1 MSAPR
6 SSSPRFARRHFLRGF
21 GGAAI
26 TLPWLDIDRV
36 ARAATSGP
44 TAKRFVGFG
53 VWDGVIPDQWFPAGP
68 ETGFA
73 VPPLLAP
80 LARHQANLVVTKGI
94 DNTAAIKSLERN
106 GHAEGVAS
114 LLTAYAPHEMP
125 KGSNNWFAPAG
136 AVSVDQAIAA
146 DMDAR
151 GVVTRTRSLHLATQG
166 NGSYS
171 GISFAGGSPLPASGV
186 AQAFTSLFGD
196 PKLSSAAL
204 ARAAARRKSI
214 LDGSLGDYTRL
225 QGRLSGED
233 RVRVTA
239 HLEALRSLE
248 KRLATAAPACDP
260 GPFDTTT
267 PTKDV
272 AWQAMMEIAVLAM
285 SCDLTRIVTLSF
297 EHAGGGGPPLPWI
310 GVDTDMHELSH
321 QIVPAKPGDQSLLDF
336 AKVVQW
342 FTGQLANFIDR
353 LKAVTLPD
361 GSTLL
366 DETVVFQGSEISFNH
381 DQPDMPFLIVAGAK
395 TPFRTGRFVQA
406 PPKTPHNNLLLTL
419 LHAFGVQATTFGD
432 ARYATGDLD
441 ALLLS

>member
-6 SSSPRFARRHFLRGF
+6 PARFARRQFLRGF

-26 TLPWLDIDRV
+26 TLPWLDADRV
-36 ARAATSGP
+36 ARAAASGK
-44 TAKRFVGFG
+44 TAKRFVAFG
-53 VWDGVIPDQWFPAGP
+53 VWDGVIPAEWFPPTTSP
-68 ETGFA
+68 ETGFTL
-73 VPPLLAP
+73 PSLLAP
-80 LARHQANLVVTKGI
+80 LARHQASLIVTKGI
-94 DNTAAIKSLERN
+94 DNTAAIKSPERN

-125 KGSNNWFAPAG
+125 KGSNNWFAPAA

-146 DMDAR
+146 DLDKR

-171 GISFAGGSPLPASGV
+171 GIAFAGGSPLPASSVG
-186 AQAFTSLFGD
+186 QAFSSLFGD
-196 PKLSSAAL
+196 PKQSTAAL

-214 LDGSLGDYTRL
+214 LDGSLGDYARL
-225 QGRLSGED
+225 QSRMSGED
-233 RVRVTA
+233 QKRVTA

-248 KRLATAAPACDP
+248 KRLTAAGPACDP
-260 GPFDTTT
+260 GAFNTMT

-272 AWQAMMEIAVLAM
+272 AWRAMMEIVVLAM
-285 SCDLTRIVTLSF
+285 SCDLTRVATLSF

-310 GVDTDMHELSH
+310 GIDTDMHELSH
-321 QIVPAKPGDQSLLDF
+321 SVVPAKPGDQSLKDF

-342 FTGQLANFIDR
+342 FTGELATFVDR
-353 LKAVTLPD
+353 LKGVTLPD

-381 DQPDMPFLIVAGAK
+381 DQPDMPFLLVAGGK
-395 TPFRTGRFVQA
+395 TPFRTGRFVQT

-419 LHAFGVQATTFGD
+419 LHAFGLQDTTFGD
-432 ARYATGDLD
+432 PRYATGDLD
-441 ALLLS
+441 AMLLG

>member
-1 MSAPR
+1 V
-6 SSSPRFARRHFLRGF
+6 RRIGRRRFLRGF
-21 GGAAI
+21 AGAAI
-26 TLPWLDIDRV
+26 ALPWLDVDGV
-36 ARAATSGP
+36 ARAATGP

-53 VWDGVIPDQWFPAGP
+53 VWDGVIPSQWFPTGP
-68 ETGFA
+68 ETGFTL
-73 VPPLLAP
+73 PPLLAP
-80 LARHQANLVVTKGI
+80 LARHQASLIVTKGI
-94 DNTAAIKSLERN
+94 DNAAAIKSLERN

-114 LLTAYAPHEMP
+114 MLTAYAPHEMP
-125 KGSNNWFAPAG
+125 KGSNNWFAPA
-136 AVSVDQAIAA
+136 AAISVDQAIAA
-146 DMDAR
+146 DLDKR
-151 GVVTRTRSLHLATQG
+151 GVVTRARSLHLATQG

-186 AQAFTSLFGD
+186 GQAFSSLFGD
-196 PKLSSAAL
+196 PTQSSAAL

-225 QGRLSGED
+225 AGRLSGED
-233 RVRVTA
+233 RQRVTA

-248 KRLATAAPACDP
+248 TRLTAAAPACDP
-260 GPFDTTT
+260 GAFDPAT

-272 AWQAMMEIAVLAM
+272 AWRAMMEIAALAM
-285 SCDLTRIVTLSF
+285 TCDLTRVVTLSF

-310 GVDTDMHELSH
+310 GIDTDMHELSH
-321 QIVPAKPGDQSLLDF
+321 SIVPAKPGDQALLDF

-342 FTGQLANFIDR
+342 FTGELATFVDR
-353 LKAVTLPD
+353 LEAVKLPD

-406 PPKTPHNNLLLTL
+406 PPTTPHNNLLLTM
-419 LHAFGVQATTFGD
+419 LHAFGLQDTTFGD
-432 ARYATGDLD
+432 PRYATGDLD
-441 ALLLS
+441 ALFLS